1 MANKHIIVIGAGA
14 VGLSSA
20 RAALLRGHRVTVIE
34 QGAIPH
40 SRSASFDQHR
50 LIRYQYGRSPG
61 YTSMVS
67 QAFAAWERVWKDLGA
82 RHFHRTGTLGVSL
95 TEGDYAST
103 SGVTMAQVGIEHQWL
118 DAAGIE
124 ALCPHLQMPAH
135 ARGLYSSTGGVLFAD
150 RIVIGLAA
158 WCREHGA
165 RLMANTQVASV
176 DTERGTLQTT
186 AGALEADQIIIAAGA
201 WLPGLLP
208 AYRDLHTA
216 RQAVCYV
223 QAPEQYRA
231 HWAHGPCITDLGD
244 GDNYALMPVE
254 GTGLKFGSGQHRRPG
269 VPADGFAGPPEEGF
283 EVIAPF
289 APYLRDADGYRPQRM
304 QVGYYVI
311 DSRDGFRVEPQGK
324 ALVITNC
331 GGGMFKFSALMGE
344 RVVACL
350 DHELTPEQL
359 RHWAAGQLPATTP
372 ELS

>member
-1 MANKHIIVIGAGA
+1 MASKHIIVIGAGA

-34 QGAIPH
+34 QGSIPH

-61 YTSMVS
+61 YTLMVS
-67 QAFAAWERVWKDLGA
+67 QAFDAWERLWQDLDA
-82 RHFHRTGTLGVSL
+82 QHFHRTGTLGISL
-95 TEGDYAST
+95 AEGDYAST
-103 SGVTMAQVGIEHQWL
+103 SGATMAQVGIEHQWL

-158 WCREHGA
+158 WCRAHGA
-165 RLMANTQVASV
+165 KLLANTQVQSV
-176 DTERGTLQTT
+176 DTEAGRVHTT
-186 AGALEADQIIIAAGA
+186 AEMLEGDQIVIAAGA

-208 AYRDLHTA
+208 AYSELRIA

-223 QAPEQYRA
+223 QAPEQHRA
-231 HWAHGPCITDLGD
+231 HWANGPCITDLGE
-244 GDNYALMPVE
+244 GANYALMPVQ
-254 GTGLKFGSGQHRRPG
+254 GTGLKFGSGQHRRLG
-269 VPADGFAGPPEEGF
+269 SPADGFAGPPEEGYD
-283 EVIAPF
+283 VIRYF
-289 APYLRDADGYRPQRM
+289 APYLRDAEAYRSQRM
-304 QVGYYVI
+304 QVGYYVL
-311 DSRDGFRVEPQGK
+311 DSSDAFRVEPQGK
-324 ALVITNC
+324 ALVVTNC

-344 RVVACL
+344 RVIACL
-350 DHELTPEQL
+350 DHELTPAQL
-359 RHWAAGQLPATTP
+359 QHWAAGKLPVTTP